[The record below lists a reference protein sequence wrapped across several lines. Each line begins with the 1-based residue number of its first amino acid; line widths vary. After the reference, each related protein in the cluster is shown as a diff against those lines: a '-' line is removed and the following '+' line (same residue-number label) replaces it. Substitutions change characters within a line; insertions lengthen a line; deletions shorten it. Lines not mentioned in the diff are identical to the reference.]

1 MTSTVYI
8 AKNVYGGDG
17 LGRLGDGR
25 VVFVPGAWEGEQ
37 VKAEIFEEKPR
48 FVRARLVEVVEPSP
62 ERVDVGATVPGMVYA
77 GLSAAALDVDPVR
90 RIQHEHWI
98 FPLGSSPGCPCG
110 RNGRQSMV
118 PVRRR
123 ISIFAGHVFFLRAAM
138 PAVPFHFGYVFS
150 KALISD
156 LFSVTILP
164 CSTAEIDIRR
174 R

>member
-62 ERVDVGATVPGMVYA
+62 ERVEPEATVVPGMVYA
-77 GLSAAALDVDPVR
+77 GLSAAG
-90 RIQHEHWI
+90 EK
-98 FPLGSSPGCPCG
+98 
-110 RNGRQSMV
+110 
-118 PVRRR
+118 
-123 ISIFAGHVFFLRAAM
+123 AA
-138 PAVPFHFGYVFS
+138 
-150 KALISD
+150 
-156 LFSVTILP
+156 
-164 CSTAEIDIRR
+164 
-174 R
+174 